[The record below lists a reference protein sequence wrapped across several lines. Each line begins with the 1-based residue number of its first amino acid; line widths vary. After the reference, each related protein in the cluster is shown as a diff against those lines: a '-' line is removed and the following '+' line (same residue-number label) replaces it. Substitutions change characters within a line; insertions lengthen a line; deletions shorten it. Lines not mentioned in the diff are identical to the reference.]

1 MLGGQYNSSI
11 KKSLIYSINIPIRLV
26 KSMNSRTDSSLT
38 LVKFSKGNHIRIPIY
53 QRNYNWKKQN
63 CKQLLQDIYRLME
76 NLDEKKR
83 HFTGAVIFTNES
95 MDRVIIDGQQ
105 RITTFHLILIAVRD
119 AIKDGSVSSNDHST
133 LKKICNLLGEEHS
146 ILIPCGKDNDAY
158 QELYNGEYNNDWSR
172 KEYGTTNLWKN
183 YDYLKEDI
191 IHYNSG
197 ENYGEKILQALKG
210 LWVVPIVL
218 KENDDP
224 QAAFESINTTGLKL
238 DDADC
243 IRNFIMMNQKSDTQE
258 KIYKEYWIKIE
269 EYLGDKI
276 VDFFID

>member
-1 MLGGQYNSSI
+1 
-11 KKSLIYSINIPIRLV
+11 
-26 KSMNSRTDSSLT
+26 MN
-38 LVKFSKGNHIRIPIY
+38 P
-53 QRNYNWKKQN
+53 
-63 CKQLLQDIYRLME
+63 
-76 NLDEKKR
+76 DEKKR
-83 HFTGAVIFTNES
+83 HFTGAVIFTNELT
-95 MDRVIIDGQQ
+95 DRVIIDGQQ

-119 AIKDGSVSSNDHST
+119 AIKDGSVSSNDNT
-133 LKKICNLLGEEHS
+133 LEKICDLLGENES

-158 QELYNGEYNNDWSR
+158 QDLYNGMYNADWSR
-172 KEYGTTNLWKN
+172 KEYGATNLWKN

-191 IHYNSG
+191 IQNNSG
-197 ENYGEKILQALKG
+197 EDYGEKILQALEG
-210 LWVVPIVL
+210 LWVVPIEL